1 MTNTQHLFTGS
12 IPENYDKYLGPL
24 ILAEYAADLARRLTV
39 PAGGC
44 VLETAAG
51 TGIVTRHL
59 RDTLPADVR
68 IVATDLNE
76 PMLEY
81 AKTKFG
87 PADSVEFQPA
97 DALSLPFPEQAFD
110 AVVCQ
115 FGLMFFPD
123 KLRAL
128 REARRVLKPGG
139 TLLFNV
145 WDSLEHNHLV
155 RTVIETLA
163 ILFPT
168 DPPTFFQIPFGYYSL
183 DTIKDV
189 VSEAGFGDIDMAVLP
204 RESTSPTAHHVALGY
219 VAGTPLSLQ
228 LADRSTPSLADTI
241 LAVEQAVASAHGS
254 APVSAKMQA
263 LVIQAENPQVGK
275 KGGHDVAPDY
285 GHRGPAQPAS

>member
-1 MTNTQHLFTGS
+1 MTNTHHLFTGS
-12 IPENYDKYLGPL
+12 IPENYDRYLGPL
-24 ILAEYAADLARRLTV
+24 IFDAYAADLAHRLTV
-39 PAGGC
+39 PADGH

-51 TGIVTRHL
+51 TGIVTRALHN
-59 RDTLPADVR
+59 TLPAEVR

-87 PADSVEFQPA
+87 PADNVAFQLA
-97 DALSLPFPEQAFD
+97 DAQSLPFPAHAFD

-115 FGLMFFPD
+115 FGIMFFPD

-145 WDSLEHNHLV
+145 WDSLDHNHLV

-163 ILFPT
+163 TMFPT
-168 DPPTFFQIPFGYYSL
+168 DPPAFFQTPYGYYSL
-183 DTIKDV
+183 DAIKAV
-189 VSEAGFGDIDMAVLP
+189 MAEAGFGDIDIAVLP
-204 RESTSPTAHHVALGY
+204 RESTCPTARHVALGY

-228 LADRSTPSLADTI
+228 LADRSTPSLEDTI
-241 LAVEQAVASAHGS
+241 LAVEQAVARAHGS

-263 LVIQAENPQVGK
+263 LVFKAENP
-275 KGGHDVAPDY
+275 
-285 GHRGPAQPAS
+285 